1 MRQDEDSKQVSGAPS
16 PAAIIRRHTD
26 ISFPAKVPVGKT
38 FPLRVQ
44 LVPSEETLPSGEL
57 RAVPKPHP
65 HDVTLPLVVGE
76 PAAPHEPPP
85 PIRVNISVAAENF
98 QIEGETHAQIIVPL
112 VGRSPAVNFR
122 LRGQQV
128 GPGRI
133 MIDFDQDG
141 RPVGSVDLSPEVVPA
156 HQRESE
162 EPASSAGEIGIATH
176 PGSVPD
182 AVLTVFEFRLA
193 DRPGRLHFVFSTSDP
208 RLQDLPVAF
217 HGDLG
222 TIDLNVEVADW
233 VGDQLRRIGTLA
245 RQATANQEDVFR
257 TLSTIGFDL
266 FSQLLPKPLQ
276 DLHWT
281 LRERG
286 VRSLL
291 ILSDD
296 PHIPWELV
304 KPVRFNPLTGELHQ
318 EDGFWGESYSLGR
331 WLRGRTPPSHFS
343 YRRIVAMT
351 AGGVAADPGKQ
362 QGVRDFVPDT
372 SQTSRQVSLS
382 SGGKTKEQGV
392 AEGELA
398 VFHGLEG
405 KGAQVLILPASRHR
419 ILAALESG
427 DFDLLHVVS
436 HGQFGGP
443 NAPDASALLMDD
455 GPFWAAELSERM
467 AAPLRSAA
475 PLIFF
480 NACHSGQ
487 TGFSLTRLGS
497 WGARLVQL
505 GCGGFIGSLWPVS
518 DQAACKFAQAF
529 YEALLAEKTLGNAML
544 AARRQVQEE
553 FPNDPTWLAY
563 CCYADPMATVTE
575 DRP

>member
-1 MRQDEDSKQVSGAPS
+1 M
-16 PAAIIRRHTD
+16 
-26 ISFPAKVPVGKT
+26 
-38 FPLRVQ
+38 
-44 LVPSEETLPSGEL
+44 
-57 RAVPKPHP
+57 
-65 HDVTLPLVVGE
+65 
-76 PAAPHEPPP
+76 
-85 PIRVNISVAAENF
+85 
-98 QIEGETHAQIIVPL
+98 
-112 VGRSPAVNFR
+112 
-122 LRGQQV
+122 
-128 GPGRI
+128 
-133 MIDFDQDG
+133 
-141 RPVGSVDLSPEVVPA
+141 
-156 HQRESE
+156 
-162 EPASSAGEIGIATH
+162 
-176 PGSVPD
+176 
-182 AVLTVFEFRLA
+182 
-193 DRPGRLHFVFSTSDP
+193 
-208 RLQDLPVAF
+208 
-217 HGDLG
+217 
-222 TIDLNVEVADW
+222 
-233 VGDQLRRIGTLA
+233 
-245 RQATANQEDVFR
+245 
-257 TLSTIGFDL
+257 
-266 FSQLLPKPLQ
+266 
-276 DLHWT
+276 
-281 LRERG
+281 
-286 VRSLL
+286 
-291 ILSDD
+291 
-296 PHIPWELV
+296 
-304 KPVRFNPLTGELHQ
+304 
-318 EDGFWGESYSLGR
+318 
-331 WLRGRTPPSHFS
+331 
-343 YRRIVAMT
+343 
-351 AGGVAADPGKQ
+351 
-362 QGVRDFVPDT
+362 
-372 SQTSRQVSLS
+372 
-382 SGGKTKEQGV
+382 
-392 AEGELA
+392 
-398 VFHGLEG
+398 FHGLEG